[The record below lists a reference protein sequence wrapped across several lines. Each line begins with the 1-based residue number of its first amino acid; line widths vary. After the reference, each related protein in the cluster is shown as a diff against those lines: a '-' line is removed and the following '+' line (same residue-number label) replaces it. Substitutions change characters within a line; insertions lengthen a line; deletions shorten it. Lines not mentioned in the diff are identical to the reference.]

1 MCVPV
6 CVEYVCVCVLCVY
19 VFLHVENVC
28 AYVECVCACVVC
40 GLCVCVWSM
49 CMYCMCGV
57 YLILCVCWLPLLQ
70 GMAGIDDVLAC
81 QVDAEGVVNV
91 KDTFN
96 FQMGRNNLIDD
107 PHIEEHNVR
116 TKGWCVCSHS

>member
-1 MCVPV
+1 MCL
-6 CVEYVCVCVLCVY
+6 CVVCVCVPACG
-19 VFLHVENVC
+19 
-28 AYVECVCACVVC
+28 ECVCLCGMRVCLCGVWFVCACM
-40 GLCVCVWSM
+40 WSM

-57 YLILCVCWLPLLQ
+57 YLTPCICWLPWLQ

>member
-1 MCVPV
+1 MCVYVSV
-6 CVEYVCVCVLCVY
+6 CVEYVCACVVCLCA
-19 VFLHVENVC
+19 C
-28 AYVECVCACVVC
+28 VECVCVCGVC

-57 YLILCVCWLPLLQ
+57 YLTLCICWLPWLQ

-81 QVDAEGVVNV
+81 QVDAEVVVNV